1 MRDRKTAHPEHV
13 EVLDADWQDR
23 AHEIYGDWRR
33 DGGIHYVR
41 YPGPAAVEG
50 WVVTG
55 HAEAKALLAD
65 PRLSKNRAAQ
75 RFGRHVGLTE
85 GPGAAMFSHMLNA
98 DPPDHTRLRRLVQK
112 AFTARRTA
120 SLRPMIEQFVTGLLD
135 ALDGKDEAELIS
147 EFALPL
153 PVAVAFELF
162 GATDADHEVLQ
173 VRGNSL
179 GGGQGDGEVS
189 VFTAE
194 GMAAYLR
201 ALIALKRENPDGKGL
216 LSALLTAGDDEDGDG
231 DGDGDRDGD
240 ALTEDEITSMSF
252 LLVVAGHQ
260 TTVNLVANGIHALL
274 THPDQLA
281 ALRADPARVHGAVEE
296 VLRYESPSGLAS
308 LRYATERI
316 TVGRVTIREG
326 DFVQISLLGADRD
339 PAVFTDPDRFDIGR
353 ADAGRHLAFG
363 HGIHHCLGAPLA
375 RLQGEIALTRIIER
389 FPRLRLHE
397 AHEARWQ
404 SNPRHRGLLSLP
416 VRLH

>member
-1 MRDRKTAHPEHV
+1 MRDRKAQHPEIV
-13 EVLDADWQDR
+13 EVLDADWHDH
-23 AHEIYGDWRR
+23 AHEIYGNWRR
-33 DGGIHYVR
+33 DGGIRYAR
-41 YPGPAAVEG
+41 YPGPGAVEG

-75 RFGRHVGLTE
+75 RFGRRIGLTE

-120 SLRPMIEQFVTGLLD
+120 GLRPMIEQLVTQLLD
-135 ALDGKDEAELIS
+135 ALEGKAEAELIC

-162 GATDADHEVLQ
+162 GASDADHEILQ

-194 GMAAYLR
+194 SMVAYLR
-201 ALIALKRENPDGKGL
+201 ALIALKRENPDDDGL
-216 LSALLTAGDDEDGDG
+216 LSALLTARDE
-231 DGDGDRDGD
+231 DGD

-281 ALRADPARVHGAVEE
+281 ALRADPVRVQGAVEE

-316 TVGRVTIREG
+316 TVGGVTIQKG

-353 ADAGRHLAFG
+353 PDAGRHLAFG

-397 AHEARWQ
+397 EHEARWQ

-416 VRLH
+416 VRLG

>member
-1 MRDRKTAHPEHV
+1 MRDRKAQHPEIV
-13 EVLDADWQDR
+13 EVLDNDWHGH
-23 AHEIYGDWRR
+23 AHEIYRNWRR
-33 DGGIHYVR
+33 DGGIRYVR
-41 YPGPAAVEG
+41 YPGPGAIEG

-55 HAEAKALLAD
+55 HAQAKALLAD
-65 PRLSKNRAAQ
+65 PRLSKNQAVQ
-75 RFGRHVGLTE
+75 RFGRHTGLTE

-120 SLRPMIEQFVTGLLD
+120 SLRPMVEQLVTQLLD
-135 ALDGKDEAELIS
+135 ALDGKAEAELIS

-153 PVAVAFELF
+153 PVAVVFELF
-162 GATDADHEVLQ
+162 GASDADHEILRI
-173 VRGNSL
+173 RGNSL
-179 GGGQGDGEVS
+179 GGGQDDGEVS

-194 GMAAYLR
+194 SMLAYLR
-201 ALIALKRENPDGKGL
+201 ALIALKREDPVDDGL
-216 LSALLTAGDDEDGDG
+216 LSALLTARDE
-231 DGDGDRDGD
+231 DGD

-281 ALRADPARVHGAVEE
+281 ALRADPARAQGAVEE

-316 TVGRVTIREG
+316 TVGGVTIRKG

-339 PAVFTDPDRFDIGR
+339 PAVFADPDRFDIGR

-363 HGIHHCLGAPLA
+363 HGIHHCIGAPLA
-375 RLQGEIALTRIIER
+375 RLQGEIALTRIVER

-416 VRLH
+416 VRLD

>member
-1 MRDRKTAHPEHV
+1 MRERRAPHPKHV
-13 EVLDADWQDR
+13 EVPDADWQDH

-33 DGGIHYVR
+33 DGGIRYVR

-55 HAEAKALLAD
+55 HAQAKALLAD

-120 SLRPMIEQFVTGLLD
+120 SLRPMVEQFVTGLLD
-135 ALDGKDEAELIS
+135 ALDGRDEAELIS

-162 GATDADHEVLQ
+162 GATDADHEILQ
-173 VRGNSL
+173 VRGNTL
-179 GGGQGDGEVS
+179 DGGQGDGEVS

-194 GMAAYLR
+194 SMASYLR
-201 ALIALKRENPDGKGL
+201 ALIALKRENPDGEGL

-231 DGDGDRDGD
+231 DGDGD

-281 ALRADPARVHGAVEE
+281 ALRADPTRIHGAVEE

-308 LRYATERI
+308 LRYATEPI
-316 TVGRVTIREG
+316 TVGGVTVREG

-339 PAVFTDPDRFDIGR
+339 PAVFADPDRFDIGR

-375 RLQGEIALTRIIER
+375 RLQGEIALTGIIER

-397 AHEARWQ
+397 THGARWQ

-416 VRLH
+416 VRLR

>member
-1 MRDRKTAHPEHV
+1 MRDRKTHDRRGRDRKNAEI
-13 EVLDADWQDR
+13 LAADWQDR
-23 AHEIYGDWRR
+23 AHEIYGRWRR
-33 DGGIHYVR
+33 DGAIRYVR
-41 YPGPAAVEG
+41 YPGPGAVEG

-75 RFGRHVGLTE
+75 RFGRHIGLTE

-98 DPPDHTRLRRLVQK
+98 DPPDHTRLRKIVQK

-120 SLRPMIEQFVTGLLD
+120 SLRPMVEQLVGGLLD
-135 ALDGKDEAELIS
+135 ALEGKAEAELIS

-153 PVAVAFELF
+153 PVAVAFELL
-162 GATDADHEVLQ
+162 GASDADHEILQ
-173 VRGNSL
+173 IRGNSL

-194 GMAAYLR
+194 SMLAYLR
-201 ALIALKRENPDGKGL
+201 ALVALKRENPDGDGL
-216 LSALLTAGDDEDGDG
+216 LSALLTAGDE
-231 DGDGDRDGD
+231 DGD

-274 THPDQLA
+274 GHPDQLA
-281 ALRADPARVHGAVEE
+281 ALRARPELVAGAVEE

-308 LRYATERI
+308 FRYATERI
-316 TVGRVTIREG
+316 EVGGVTIRKGE
-326 DFVQISLLGADRD
+326 FVQISLLGADRD
-339 PAVFTDPDRFDIGR
+339 PAVFADPDRFDIGR

-375 RLQGEIALTRIIER
+375 RLEGEIALTRILER

-397 AHEARWQ
+397 THEARWQ

-416 VRLH
+416 VRLS

>member
-1 MRDRKTAHPEHV
+1 MPDRNTHDRQGRDHQGRDREHA
-13 EVLDADWQDR
+13 EVLADDWQDR
-23 AHEIYGDWRR
+23 AHEIYGSRR
-33 DGGIHYVR
+33 QDGGIRYLR
-41 YPGPAAVEG
+41 YPGPGAVEG

-65 PRLSKNRAAQ
+65 PRLSKNQAAQ
-75 RFGRHVGLTE
+75 RFGRHIGLTE

-98 DPPDHTRLRRLVQK
+98 DPPDHTRLRKLVQK

-120 SLRPMIEQFVTGLLD
+120 SLRPLVEQLVGGLLD
-135 ALDGKDEAELIS
+135 ALEGKAEAELIS

-153 PVAVAFELF
+153 PVAVVFELF
-162 GATDADHEVLQ
+162 GASEADHEILRI
-173 VRGNSL
+173 RGNSI

-194 GMAAYLR
+194 NMLGYLR
-201 ALIALKRENPDGKGL
+201 ALIALKRETPDDDGL
-216 LSALLTAGDDEDGDG
+216 LSALLTDGDE
-231 DGDGDRDGD
+231 DGD

-252 LLVVAGHQ
+252 LLFVAGHQ

-281 ALRADPARVHGAVEE
+281 ALRADPELVHGAVEE
-296 VLRYESPSGLAS
+296 ALRYESPSGLAS
-308 LRYATERI
+308 FRYATERI
-316 TVGRVTIREG
+316 KVGAVTIQKGE
-326 DFVQISLLGADRD
+326 FVQISLLGADRD
-339 PAVFTDPDRFDIGR
+339 PAVFADADRFDIGR
-353 ADAGRHLAFG
+353 ADVGRHLAFG

-375 RLQGEIALTRIIER
+375 RLQGEIALTRILER

-416 VRLH
+416 VRLS

>member
-1 MRDRKTAHPEHV
+1 MHDLKTHAEI
-13 EVLDADWQDR
+13 LAGDWQDR
-23 AHEIYGDWRR
+23 AHEIYGRWRR
-33 DGGIHYVR
+33 EGGIRYVR
-41 YPGPAAVEG
+41 YPGPGAVEG

-65 PRLSKNRAAQ
+65 PRLSKNGAAQ
-75 RFGRHVGLTE
+75 RFGRHIGLTE
-85 GPGAAMFSHMLNA
+85 GPGAAMFSHMLNS
-98 DPPDHTRLRRLVQK
+98 DPPDHTRLRKLVQK

-120 SLRPMIEQFVTGLLD
+120 SLRPMVEQLVGGLLD
-135 ALDGKDEAELIS
+135 ALEGKAEAELIS

-153 PVAVAFELF
+153 PVAVAFELL
-162 GATDADHEVLQ
+162 GASDADHEILQ
-173 VRGNSL
+173 IRGNSL

-189 VFTAE
+189 VFTAQSML
-194 GMAAYLR
+194 GYLR
-201 ALIALKRENPDGKGL
+201 ALVALKRENPDGDGL
-216 LSALLTAGDDEDGDG
+216 LSALLTAGDE
-231 DGDGDRDGD
+231 DGD

-274 THPDQLA
+274 GHPDQLA
-281 ALRADPARVHGAVEE
+281 ALRARPELVAGAVEE

-308 LRYATERI
+308 FRYATERI
-316 TVGRVTIREG
+316 RVGGVTIQKGE
-326 DFVQISLLGADRD
+326 FVQISLLGADRD
-339 PAVFTDPDRFDIGR
+339 AAVFADPDRFDIGR

-375 RLQGEIALTRIIER
+375 RLEGEIALTRIVER

-397 AHEARWQ
+397 THEARWQ

-416 VRLH
+416 VRLS

>member
-1 MRDRKTAHPEHV
+1 MRERKARHPEIV
-13 EVLDADWQDR
+13 EVLDADWQDH
-23 AHEIYGDWRR
+23 AHEIYGNWRR
-33 DGGIHYVR
+33 DGGIRYVR

-75 RFGRHVGLTE
+75 RFGRRIGLTE
-85 GPGAAMFSHMLNA
+85 GPGTAMFSHMLNA

-120 SLRPMIEQFVTGLLD
+120 SLRPMIEQLVTQLLD
-135 ALDGKDEAELIS
+135 ALEGKAEAELIS

-162 GATDADHEVLQ
+162 GASDADHEILQ

-194 GMAAYLR
+194 SMVAYLR
-201 ALIALKRENPDGKGL
+201 ALIALKRENPDDDGL
-216 LSALLTAGDDEDGDG
+216 LSALLTARDE
-231 DGDGDRDGD
+231 DGD

-260 TTVNLVANGIHALL
+260 TTVNLVANGIHTLL

-281 ALRADPARVHGAVEE
+281 ALRADPARVQGAVEE

-308 LRYATERI
+308 LRYATERV
-316 TVGRVTIREG
+316 TVGGVTIREG

-339 PAVFTDPDRFDIGR
+339 PAVFADPDRFDIGR

-416 VRLH
+416 VRLG